1 MSTGLDL
8 DVSRVDLRIVV
19 LLSVVSVE
27 VQLEVI
33 HGNG

>member
-8 DVSRVDLRIVV
+8 DVSRIDLRIVV
-19 LLSVVSVE
+19 LLSAVSVE